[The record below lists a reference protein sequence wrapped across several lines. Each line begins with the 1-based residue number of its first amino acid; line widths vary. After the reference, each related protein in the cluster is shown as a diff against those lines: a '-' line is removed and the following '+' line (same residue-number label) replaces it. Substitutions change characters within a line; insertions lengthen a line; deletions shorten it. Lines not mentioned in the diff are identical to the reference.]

1 MRTNTVLAPAR
12 WKLIAGFVAI
22 FLIWGSTYLAIR
34 FAVDSLPPFSM
45 SGLRFIIAG
54 LVLYAWI
61 WLRDGGRPTLKHWG
75 TASIGGVLMML
86 IGMGAVAWV
95 EQWVS
100 SGPTALLVAT
110 SPAWMVLMN
119 WLGGDGVR
127 PGWRVWTGLA
137 LGLIGMSLLVGPG
150 DMHGTSVSPLHLVVL
165 VLCSV
170 GWVAGS
176 LYTRRAD
183 KPQSQ
188 PLYTAMIMLTGGI
201 WLVIA
206 GAVAGEWNTF
216 SMSQV
221 TGTSVAAFAYLTI
234 IGSLV
239 AFTVYVWL
247 MRVAAPAHVATH
259 AYVNPVVAVVLGW
272 LLGGEEL
279 TWEIGIAAF
288 GIVLGVILMMSDRTG
303 DSSET
308 DTASSTAGDDLPLD
322 PVIVEVDDR
331 KENWEEAAG

>member
-1 MRTNTVLAPAR
+1 MSTHTVPSPAR

-34 FAVDSLPPFSM
+34 FAVHSLPPFSM
-45 SGLRFIIAG
+45 SGLRFITAG
-54 LVLYAWI
+54 LVLYAWT
-61 WLRDGGRPTLKHWG
+61 WLRDGGRPTMKHWG

-137 LGLIGMSLLVGPG
+137 LGLLGMSLLVGPD
-150 DMHGTSVSPLHLVVL
+150 DMQGTSVSPLHLVIL
-165 VLCSV
+165 ILCSV
-170 GWVAGS
+170 SWVAGS

-206 GAVAGEWNTF
+206 GAATGEWQTF
-216 SMSQV
+216 SISQV
-221 TGTSVAAFAYLTI
+221 TWTSVAAFAYLTI
-234 IGSLV
+234 VGSLV

-247 MRVAAPAHVATH
+247 MRVASPAHVATH

-272 LLGGEEL
+272 LLGGEAL
-279 TWEIGIAAF
+279 TWEIGVAAT
-288 GIVLGVILMMSDRTG
+288 GIVLGVVLMMSDRPG

-308 DTASSTAGDDLPLD
+308 NTKLASAEEELSVD
-322 PVIVEVDDR
+322 PVPAVEDDQR
-331 KENWEEAAG
+331 ERWEEAAG